1 MVKSLISEIKIMC
14 KLSSFLTIQK
24 PNYRQFFVTGP
35 AVVLN
40 LTAFD
45 GKNFMTW
52 RAKMELWLAAM
63 HCVDGE
69 NPST

>member
-1 MVKSLISEIKIMC
+1 MC

-24 PNYRQFFVTGP
+24 TNYRQFFVTGP

-45 GKNFMTW
+45 GKNFMTC